1 MKQPAAFTTE
11 PPPIP
16 PGEDELSFQRFNM
29 LKAESRKKANTAV
42 VSTLMDTTFA
52 QRRAEILKSTAP
64 VEALLQE
71 YPFLGTQKEV
81 GYILQKLL
89 CLKSMANLVLKKL
102 GL

>member
-29 LKAESRKKANTAV
+29 LKAESRKKANTVV
-42 VSTLMDTTFA
+42 VSTLMDTFA

-71 YPFLGTQKEV
+71 
-81 GYILQKLL
+81 
-89 CLKSMANLVLKKL
+89 
-102 GL
+102 

>member
-16 PGEDELSFQRFNM
+16 PGEDELSFQRFNNM
-29 LKAESRKKANTAV
+29 LKAESRKKKANTVV

-52 QRRAEILKSTAP
+52 KRRAEILKSTAP

-71 YPFLGTQKEV
+71 
-81 GYILQKLL
+81 
-89 CLKSMANLVLKKL
+89 
-102 GL
+102 

>member
-1 MKQPAAFTTE
+1 
-11 PPPIP
+11 
-16 PGEDELSFQRFNM
+16 M

-42 VSTLMDTTFA
+42 VSTLMDKTFA

-81 GYILQKLL
+81 GCILQKVTLSQVHSQFSTQETRPIVNCGEPFCAPYMEL
-89 CLKSMANLVLKKL
+89 EWSAQFALSILV
-102 GL
+102 